1 MEEQTDTT
9 TQIMDAAQ
17 QMMQLRGYNA
27 FSYADIS
34 RQVGVTKA
42 AIHYYFPGKVTWA
55 GSRFSLPHHLLNQL
69 ARIKERAVEPRHKL
83 EMYVQ
88 LCLGTAR

>member
-9 TQIMDAAQ
+9 TDYGCSQ

-34 RQVGVTKA
+34 RQVGVTK
-42 AIHYYFPGKVTWA
+42 
-55 GSRFSLPHHLLNQL
+55 GSLLLPRQ
-69 ARIKERAVEPRHKL
+69 K
-83 EMYVQ
+83 
-88 LCLGTAR
+88 

>member
-27 FSYADIS
+27 
-34 RQVGVTKA
+34 
-42 AIHYYFPGKVTWA
+42 
-55 GSRFSLPHHLLNQL
+55 QL
-69 ARIKERAVEPRHKL
+69 R
-83 EMYVQ
+83 
-88 LCLGTAR
+88 